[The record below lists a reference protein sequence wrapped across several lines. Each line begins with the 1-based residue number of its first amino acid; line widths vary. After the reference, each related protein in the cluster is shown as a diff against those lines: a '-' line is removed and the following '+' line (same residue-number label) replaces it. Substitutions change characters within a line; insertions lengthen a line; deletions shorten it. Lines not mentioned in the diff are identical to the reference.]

1 MRNIYI
7 TRKSSLAMVET
18 ERQTQQLRTTKTSF
32 DIIHLL
38 MERGPAR
45 LSEIADQLDLA
56 ESTTHRHLDTLHS
69 LRYVSRQGELYKIGL
84 RFARLGTAA
93 RTLNP
98 GYNQIMPYVTE
109 LANQTEERAHF
120 IAEDHGLGIY
130 LYQSTGAKAVEVG
143 TNIGRQVHLHS
154 SAAGKVILSHHSDE
168 YVNEVLDKW
177 GLPASTEH
185 TITDRSVLFEELD
198 HVEERGFA
206 LNREETV
213 EGLHAIA
220 VPVKP
225 DGTIIGT
232 LCIAGPSH
240 RLRGDWFE
248 EELPNLLLSTSNEL
262 ELNISYDEYNRPE
275 DHLVE

>member
-1 MRNIYI
+1 MQNIYV
-7 TRKSSLAMVET
+7 TRQSLVIMVKNEK
-18 ERQTQQLRTTKTSF
+18 QKHQLRTTKTSF
-32 DIIHLL
+32 EIIHIL
-38 MERGPAR
+38 MEGGPAR
-45 LSEIADQLDLA
+45 LSEIADQLDIA

-69 LRYVSRQGELYKIGL
+69 LRYVSRRGERYKLGL

-98 GYNQIMPYVTE
+98 GYNQIMPYVEE
-109 LANQTEERAHF
+109 LAKQTEERAHF

-143 TNIGRQVHLHS
+143 TNIGRQVQLHC
-154 SAAGKVILSHHSDE
+154 SAAGKVILSHHNEE
-168 YVNEVLDKW
+168 YVNEILDRW
-177 GLPASTEH
+177 GLPANTDH
-185 TITDRSVLFEELD
+185 TITDRDALFEELD
-198 HVEERGFA
+198 KAKQQGFA

-213 EGLHAIA
+213 EGLHAVA

-225 DGTIIGT
+225 GGTLIGT
-232 LCIAGPSH
+232 LCIAGPLH

-248 EELPNLLLSTSNEL
+248 KELPNLMLSTANEL
-262 ELNISYDEYNRPE
+262 ELNILYDESNKPE